1 MQAIYAYLDGQL
13 YAAWYS
19 YNDTTTRVNIRETE
33 INNNLT
39 FASLEE
45 GKHTLELEAYSFDH
59 SEPIR
64 FLQTVFY
71 IVEKPQVETY
81 TLSFNFNGGE
91 NVPNGFFIN
100 SDEEITLT
108 LQQPI
113 REDYIFLGW
122 TTAPDAAEATYH
134 PGDSFTVDA
143 DTTLYALWRADTYTL
158 SGTVTSYLT
167 DGDVTLE
174 LLFNGE
180 VVRSTTV
187 STMMATYTMEGLR
200 GGRYTLRVS
209 KFGYATRE
217 YSLMVGKKL
226 PMQDVNLCPVGDVTG
241 DCAVNAKDYQRM
253 LRHVNKVALLE
264 DYELVCGDVTGD
276 QICSAKDVQRL
287 RRHINKVQPLF

>member
-1 MQAIYAYLDGQL
+1 
-13 YAAWYS
+13 
-19 YNDTTTRVNIRETE
+19 
-33 INNNLT
+33 
-39 FASLEE
+39 
-45 GKHTLELEAYSFDH
+45 
-59 SEPIR
+59 
-64 FLQTVFY
+64 
-71 IVEKPQVETY
+71 
-81 TLSFNFNGGE
+81 
-91 NVPNGFFIN
+91 
-100 SDEEITLT
+100 
-108 LQQPI
+108 
-113 REDYIFLGW
+113 
-122 TTAPDAAEATYH
+122 
-134 PGDSFTVDA
+134 
-143 DTTLYALWRADTYTL
+143 
-158 SGTVTSYLT
+158 VTSYLT

-209 KFGYATRE
+209 KFGHATRE

-241 DCAVNAKDYQRM
+241 DGAVNAKDYQRM

-287 RRHINKVQPLF
+287 MRHINKVQPLF